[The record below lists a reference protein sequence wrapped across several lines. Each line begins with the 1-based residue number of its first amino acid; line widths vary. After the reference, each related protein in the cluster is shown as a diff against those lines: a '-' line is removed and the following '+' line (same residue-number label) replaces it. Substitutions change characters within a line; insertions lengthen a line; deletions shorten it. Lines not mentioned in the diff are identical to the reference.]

1 MKRILLVLTLL
12 VSVAVSLYG
21 CGSSTTSKVSAVPT
35 LKPAM
40 SDFPNSSL
48 LVSADSLQDS
58 LGAKNLIIID
68 TRATAT
74 YTASHIPG
82 AINLHWQDYR
92 DGSALALKPLA
103 TLQQQLGAAGITR
116 DATVVIYDET
126 INSWGAAGRVFWM
139 LDYLGCDDIHILNGG
154 WDKWSADKRPT
165 QTGTNTLTAATFTAA
180 TNLRT
185 DISAQKEHIEN
196 RLGNSDFVVLDTRTD
211 EEYMGWQLYGEA
223 RPGHITGSV
232 NIPYAW
238 YYNADGTS
246 LDYKPLK
253 ALFESRGVT
262 SDKEAVSY
270 CTSGIRSAYAYFLMR
285 LMGYSRCANYDG
297 SIKEWAATTPNLP
310 MEYAANY
317 KQVVYPGWVQT
328 LISGG
333 TPTTFPSGNSY
344 KIFECGW
351 GPTSSAYNA
360 GHIPGAIHFDTNNVE
375 ARDYLNPANPFPVTD
390 ANEIVWDL
398 VSDSLLEAR
407 LAALGVS
414 NTTTVIVYGKSQI
427 AATRVYWALRYA
439 GVDVR
444 YLNGGMSGWT
454 ATGGTVETTARTATA
469 ASFTINPQSQFKA
482 LTPEIKTYADF
493 YRSNGTLESGK
504 VLVDVRGIQ
513 EYTGET
519 TGYSYDPN
527 LTRLGRI
534 PGAVWGYDADSSSS
548 YYIDDDTT
556 LRSYTEVRDMWAAK
570 GITSDKTVIFY
581 CGTGWRST
589 LGFLYAD
596 LMGWPNIKNYDSWYV
611 WSTYY
616 EAATGTIHRDAP
628 FNDANMPVDL
638 GWSLLTAL

>member
-1 MKRILLVLTLL
+1 MKRILYVLMFLVFVGVPLG
-12 VSVAVSLYG
+12 G
-21 CGSSTTSKVSAVPT
+21 CGSSTGSKTGAVAT
-35 LKPAM
+35 LTAAM
-40 SDFPNSSL
+40 SEFPNGKL
-48 LVSADSLQDS
+48 LVSADSLQNS

-74 YTASHIPG
+74 YAASHIPG
-82 AINLHWQDYR
+82 AINLHWADYR
-92 DGSALALKPLA
+92 DGAAMALKPLA
-103 TLQQQLGAAGITR
+103 TLQSQLGAAGITR
-116 DATVVIYDET
+116 DATIVIYDET

-154 WDKWSADKRPT
+154 WDKWSADKRPA
-165 QTGTNTLTAATFTAA
+165 QSGTNTLPAATFTAA

-196 RLGNSDFVVLDTRTD
+196 RLGDSDFVVLDARTD
-211 EEYMGWQLYGEA
+211 EEYMGWPLYGQA
-223 RPGHITGSV
+223 RPGHIKGSV

-238 YYNADGTS
+238 FYNADGTS
-246 LDYKPLK
+246 LDYKNMK

-262 SDKEAVSY
+262 SDKEVVAH

-297 SIKEWAATTPNLP
+297 SILEWAATTPDLP

-328 LISGG
+328 LIAGG
-333 TPTTFPSGNSY
+333 TPATFPSGNGY
-344 KIFECGW
+344 KIFECSW
-351 GPTSSAYNA
+351 GTTSSAYA
-360 GHIPGAIHFDTNNVE
+360 TGHIPGAIHFNTNNVE
-375 ARDYLNPANPFPVTD
+375 ARDYLNPTTAFPVTD

-407 LAALGVS
+407 LAAMGVG
-414 NTTTVIVYGKSQI
+414 NTTTVIVYGDNPI
-427 AATRVYWALRYA
+427 AVTRVYWALRYA

-444 YLNGGMSGWT
+444 FLNGGMNNWK
-454 ATGGTVETTARTATA
+454 ANGGTVETTARTATA

-482 LTPEIKTYADF
+482 LTPEITAYADY
-493 YRSNGTLESGK
+493 YRANGTLPSGK

-513 EYTGET
+513 EYTGEIL
-519 TGYSYDPN
+519 GYSDPV
-527 LTRLGRI
+527 LTRKGRI
-534 PGAVWGYDADSSSS
+534 PGAVWGYNADSSSS
-548 YYIDDDTT
+548 YYVDGDAT

-570 GITSDKTVIFY
+570 GITPDKTVIFY

-611 WSTYY
+611 WSTFY
-616 EAATGTIHRDAP
+616 ELSTGTIHRDAP
-628 FNDANMPVDL
+628 FNDVNMPIDT